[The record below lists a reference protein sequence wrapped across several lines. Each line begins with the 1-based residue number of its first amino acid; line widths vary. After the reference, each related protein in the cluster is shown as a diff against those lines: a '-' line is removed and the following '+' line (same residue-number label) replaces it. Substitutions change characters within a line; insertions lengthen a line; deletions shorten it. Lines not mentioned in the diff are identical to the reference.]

1 MGTAGHVDHGKTAL
15 IKALTNVDCD
25 THDEE
30 KRRGITINL
39 GFTYLDLPSGAS
51 IGIIDVPGHKDFIH
65 TMVGGVSGIDF
76 VLLVIAA
83 DSGIMPQTLEHFNI
97 LEVLGIKKGIIVLTK
112 IDLVDEDLLTL
123 ALEEIHNFVKDTF
136 LENVPI
142 IKVSSIKGTGI
153 NELKQVI
160 ENTSS
165 EVDDRE
171 KGQFFRMY
179 IDRIFN
185 VKGFGNVLTGTV
197 LSGETDITKP
207 IYLLPGNKKKL
218 RIRRIEKYGKPTE
231 NIVAGDR
238 AAINI
243 VGLERVDFESGK
255 IISDTKLRE
264 TKLVDANL
272 SLFKNSSSLPLWSN
286 IVFHSGTFYSQAR
299 IHLLNKDELKAA
311 ENAMVQIHLEKPC
324 VVQHGDRFVI
334 RNTSSD
340 KTLGGGIIVDTRPLH
355 HRRRKP
361 KLIQSM
367 SKLAEGSMSELI
379 RIEVN
384 KNLMPIEAY
393 EIARN
398 HNKYVEEI
406 SDICKADKFH
416 DIKVYY
422 TQNSIIL
429 INKDRD
435 KRFIERIIGNINA
448 FHKRNPLIPNGLS
461 VNELISKLGLSDC
474 NAGSQ
479 YCNIL
484 MSDLE
489 KFGHI
494 KKSGNT
500 WISLNHEII
509 IPEQVKL
516 DTLWLE
522 KIIND
527 YNTQAPLIS
536 EIKIKAY
543 KRGISE
549 KELKQYLH
557 FLIRTEKVYLIED
570 EYLGS
575 VIVDKCRTILL
586 NELIKKN
593 AGITVSQFRDLISAN
608 RKIVLLLLA
617 QFDSEKIIHRE
628 SDFRYITD
636 KGRKLEE

>member
-25 THDEE
+25 THNEE

-39 GFTYLDLPSGAS
+39 GFAYLDLPSGVS

-97 LEVLGIKKGIIVLTK
+97 LEILGVKKGIIVLTK

-123 ALEEIHNFVKDTF
+123 ALDEIHNFVKGTF
-136 LENVPI
+136 LENAPI

-153 NELKQVI
+153 NKLKEI
-160 ENTSS
+160 IDKTST
-165 EVDDRE
+165 EVEERE

-185 VKGFGNVLTGTV
+185 MKGFGNVLTGTV
-197 LSGETDITKP
+197 SSGEADISKP

-231 NIVAGDR
+231 KIVAGDR

-243 VGLERVDFESGK
+243 VGLERADFEPGN
-255 IISDTKLRE
+255 IITDTLLNE

-272 SLFKNSSSLPLWSN
+272 SLFKNCSPLALWSN

-299 IHLLNKDELKAA
+299 IHLLNRDELPGA

-324 VVQHGDRFVI
+324 VVLHGDRFVI

-340 KTLGGGIIVDTRPLH
+340 QTLGGGIIVDAKPLH
-355 HRRRKP
+355 HRRRPP
-361 KLIQSM
+361 KLIQSI
-367 SKLAEGSMSELI
+367 SKLAEGSMSESI

-384 KNLMPIEAY
+384 KKLMPIEA
-393 EIARN
+393 EDIARN
-398 HNKYVEEI
+398 LNI
-406 SDICKADKFH
+406 SIKELINICKAAEFH
-416 DIKVYY
+416 DIKLYY

-435 KRFIERIIGNINA
+435 KRFIERITGNINA

-461 VNELISKLGLSDC
+461 VNELISKLGFSGSST
-474 NAGSQ
+474 GSQ
-479 YCNIL
+479 YCNML
-484 MSDLE
+484 MNDLE
-489 KFGHI
+489 KYGHI

-500 WISLNHEII
+500 WISANHKVT
-509 IPEQVKL
+509 IPEYIKK
-516 DTLWLE
+516 DTSWLE

-527 YNTQAPLIS
+527 YKTQAPLMS
-536 EIKIKAY
+536 EIRFKA
-543 KRGISE
+543 KRRGISE
-549 KELKQYLH
+549 KELKQYFH
-557 FLIRTEKVYLIED
+557 FLIRAGKVYHIED
-570 EYLGS
+570 DYLGS
-575 VIVDKCRTILL
+575 EIVDKCRTMLL
-586 NELIKKN
+586 KELIKNN
-593 AGITVSQFRDLISAN
+593 AGITVSQFRDLISGN
-608 RKIVLLLLA
+608 RKIALLLFA
-617 QFDSEKIIHRE
+617 QYDSENIIRRE
-628 SDFRYITD
+628 GDFRYITD
-636 KGRKLEE
+636 KGKNMFK